1 MPHTLAATNK
11 CLARSNKSRTRAE
24 TTKKRRRQRGAFLWR
39 CQLARSRCGVCAAGL
54 PRFEADMSWRR
65 EPVYLKKAKPLDGLF
80 RERLARHDLPAPNPV
95 RPGPGPEDRL
105 RNLRRRFLA
114 VSARHA
120 SKRRYYRSAKIAVL
134 AAIVAFAVSWGLGSS
149 PWPIGSATVAG
160 MESPANHGPR
170 RREGRN
176 SKPRR
181 SRKLAAR
188 SRPTQ
193 LPPHP
198 LRNCRR
204 ILERH
209 SR

>member
-1 MPHTLAATNK
+1 VPHTLAATNK

-105 RNLRRRFLA
+105 RNLRRRFRA
-114 VSARHA
+114 VSARHDRA
-120 SKRRYYRSAKIAVL
+120 STRWYYRSVKIAAL
-134 AAIVAFAVSWGLGSS
+134 AAIVAFAVSWGLVSS
-149 PWPIGSATVAG
+149 RWPVTTTLRHIAAAPNCGFARFVGLAPARRGEPGYWKRHDRDRDGIACEPWP
-160 MESPANHGPR
+160 PPPR
-170 RREGRN
+170 G
-176 SKPRR
+176 K
-181 SRKLAAR
+181 K
-188 SRPTQ
+188 
-193 LPPHP
+193 
-198 LRNCRR
+198 
-204 ILERH
+204 
-209 SR
+209 

>member
-11 CLARSNKSRTRAE
+11 CLPRRNKSRTRAE

-105 RNLRRRFLA
+105 RNLRRRFRA
-114 VSARHA
+114 VSARHDRA

-149 PWPIGSATVAG
+149 PWSVMTTMRHVASAPNCGFARLVGLA
-160 MESPANHGPR
+160 PARRGEPGYWKRHDRDRDGIACEPWPPPPR
-170 RREGRN
+170 G
-176 SKPRR
+176 K
-181 SRKLAAR
+181 K
-188 SRPTQ
+188 
-193 LPPHP
+193 
-198 LRNCRR
+198 
-204 ILERH
+204 
-209 SR
+209 